1 MCHQKSTVYGCR
13 CISVSTHSLNPGCTG
28 AQGWFLTVYG
38 HPHLS
43 CTPRVAAT
51 LHEKQVPFKLVVVD
65 LLGKEQ
71 KSPAYLEKQPFGQIP
86 VLEDD
91 GYRIYE
97 TRAIC
102 RYIAEKYAGQ
112 GTTLIPTDLKAK
124 GIFEQAASV
133 EYANWGALC
142 EQGGYR
148 ESLQGMLVSLEANLD
163 VYDKILAKQKW
174 VAGDEFTLADLF
186 HMPYAA
192 LLPRVGRDVI
202 AARPNVARWAKELL
216 ARPSWQAVK
225 DGVQVYCLN
234 CHGS

>member
-1 MCHQKSTVYGCR
+1 MV
-13 CISVSTHSLNPGCTG
+13 
-28 AQGWFLTVYG
+28 LTVYG

-43 CTPRVAAT
+43 CTQRVAAA

-65 LLGKEQ
+65 LMGKEQ
-71 KSPAYLEKQPFGQIP
+71 KTPAYLEKQPFGQIP

-102 RYIAEKYAGQ
+102 RYIAEKYADQ

-133 EYANWGALC
+133 EYANWEPYASKAVI
-142 EQGGYR
+142 EKVYKAMGGQPAD
-148 ESLQGMLVSLEANLD
+148 EDLVEKMLVSLEANLE

-202 AARPNVARWAKELL
+202 AARPNVSRWAKELL

-225 DGVQVYCLN
+225 DGVQ
-234 CHGS
+234 STA